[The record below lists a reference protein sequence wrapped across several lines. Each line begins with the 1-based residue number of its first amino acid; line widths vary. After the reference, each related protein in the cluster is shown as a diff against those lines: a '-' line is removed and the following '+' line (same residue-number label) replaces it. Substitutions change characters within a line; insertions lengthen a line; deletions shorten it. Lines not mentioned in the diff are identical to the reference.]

1 LFAGEKIQSGVAL
14 RLPPRAKVPFAL
26 RGLLRSRMKDTEHS
40 LASLGVILVALHFI
54 ISAVHGAAHSNLHI
68 DLNTW
73 QKVYVLVVITALP
86 LVSAFALWRH
96 TRGGFALLLLSML
109 GSLIFGGYFH
119 FIASGAD
126 NVASLGSHTWSVP
139 FQFTAVLLALT
150 EGGGVLTA
158 ILGLWRKQ

>member
-1 LFAGEKIQSGVAL
+1 
-14 RLPPRAKVPFAL
+14 
-26 RGLLRSRMKDTEHS
+26 MKDTKHS

-54 ISAVHGAAHSNLHI
+54 ISVVHGAAHSNLHI

-86 LVSAFALWRH
+86 LISGFALWR
-96 TRGGFALLLLSML
+96 RAPSGFPLLLFSML
-109 GSLIFGGYFH
+109 GALIFGGYFH

-126 NVASLGSHTWSVP
+126 NVASLGSHTWSTP

-150 EGGGVLTA
+150 ETAGVLVGA
-158 ILGLWRKQ
+158 AGVLRR

>member
-1 LFAGEKIQSGVAL
+1 
-14 RLPPRAKVPFAL
+14 
-26 RGLLRSRMKDTEHS
+26 MKDTEHS
-40 LASLGVILVALHFI
+40 LTSLGVILVALHFI

-86 LVSAFALWRH
+86 LVSGFALWR
-96 TRGGFALLLLSML
+96 RAPSGFPLLLFSML
-109 GSLIFGGYFH
+109 GALVFGGYFH

-126 NVASLGSHTWSVP
+126 NVASLGSHNWSTP
-139 FQFTAVLLALT
+139 FQWTAILLALT